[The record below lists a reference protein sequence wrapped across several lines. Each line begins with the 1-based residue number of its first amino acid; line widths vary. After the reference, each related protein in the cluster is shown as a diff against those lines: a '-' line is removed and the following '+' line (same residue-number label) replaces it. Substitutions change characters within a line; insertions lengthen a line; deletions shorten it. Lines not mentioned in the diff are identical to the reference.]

1 MVAVF
6 ERISERTRRAA
17 RGLALAGAL
26 AAATPVAVAL
36 PAAAALSAAAAVTAV
51 APATASAGEFHLY
64 SCRTPAGESAPTN
77 GWSGSVT
84 GTASLV
90 EDTCGQ
96 AGGALVAGL
105 EAKIRREAGTTEA
118 IWAFDAP
125 AGETIAGATLW
136 RAGDADGG
144 LAGNSNF
151 VFRLAGPT
159 DEEPFDECSPFSGCP
174 DGKGDTEAPLSSGN
188 LVVEPSANWGA
199 HLYVLA
205 ACMGGTK
212 YLCPEGSGDSNGYAA
227 VVYLYAADLILEQ
240 SAPPSASN
248 VSGELASAAT
258 VSGTSDVAFS
268 ASDPASGVYEA
279 VFSVDGKVVQSTVV
293 DEDEGRCRNV
303 GQTTDGLAAFL
314 YVQPCPAS
322 VNADVG
328 FDTAS
333 VSNGEHHLVV
343 SVIDAAGNAAT
354 VLDRNVTVYN
364 PPPPGGPNGTNAS
377 AHATLAVGWEA
388 SAKGAKL
395 AGARLTSSYG
405 HAHTIAGRLTGASG
419 AAIGAAQV
427 DVLSTPD
434 YAGAK
439 QTLTSVLTG
448 ADGRFTLSV
457 PAGSSS
463 RTLRFQYSDDVGASP
478 VATRTL
484 TLSVRAGVS
493 LSVAPH
499 TTSVGRSI
507 RFSGR
512 LLGGPVPAGGKLLVL
527 EARSPRG
534 AWLEFDVVRSD
545 ARGRFY
551 AGYRFKFP
559 GPADY
564 QFRVLCE
571 AEADYPFATGASR
584 VVGVFER

>member
-17 RGLALAGAL
+17 RGLALAGAF

-51 APATASAGEFHLY
+51 LPATATAGEFHVY
-64 SCRTPAGESAPTN
+64 SCRTPAGESVPTN

-96 AGGALVAGL
+96 PGGALVAGL
-105 EAKIRREAGTTEA
+105 EAH
-118 IWAFDAP
+118 WARKASSTYATWTFGIP
-125 AGETIAGATLW
+125 TNETLARATLW
-136 RAGDADGG
+136 RAGDTAGG
-144 LAGNSNF
+144 SSENSGYQF
-151 VFRLAGPT
+151 WLTGPT
-159 DEEPFDECSPFSGCP
+159 ETSIFEECVFPVCL
-174 DGKGDTEAPLSSGN
+174 GKGDIGQPLSAENQVTVPEANIGSN
-188 LVVEPSANWGA
+188 LYLRAICAGDP
-199 HLYVLA
+199 
-205 ACMGGTK
+205 K
-212 YLCPEGSGDSNGYAA
+212 YPCAEGSGDSDGYAA
-227 VVYLYAADLILEQ
+227 VVYLYAADLLLEQ

-328 FDTAS
+328 FETTS

-388 SAKGAKL
+388 SARDAKV

-405 HAHTIAGRLTGASG
+405 YAHAIAGRLTGASG

-448 ADGRFTLSV
+448 ADGRFTLLV

-463 RTLRFQYSDDVGASP
+463 GTLRFQYSDDVGAPP

-499 TTSVGRSI
+499 TASVGRSI

-545 ARGRFY
+545 AHGRFH

>member
-6 ERISERTRRAA
+6 ERISKRTRRTA
-17 RGLALAGAL
+17 RATAVAIAL
-26 AAATPVAVAL
+26 AATPVVAALPMTVAITATVGAVA
-36 PAAAALSAAAAVTAV
+36 AV
-51 APATASAGEFHLY
+51 APAAATAGQFHVY
-64 SCRTPAGESAPTN
+64 SCRTPSGEIAPIE
-77 GWSGSVT
+77 GWSGTAT
-84 GTASLV
+84 GTASFA
-90 EDTCGQ
+90 EDTCEKP
-96 AGGALVAGL
+96 GGALIAALRGETPRKTNTA
-105 EAKIRREAGTTEA
+105 EATWSFG
-118 IWAFDAP
+118 AP

-136 RAGDADGG
+136 RAGDAD
-144 LAGNSNF
+144 AGSF
-151 VFRLAGPT
+151 ASAYYEFWFAGPSNLN
-159 DEEPFDECSPFSGCP
+159 EPATTFGRC
-174 DGKGDTEAPLSSGN
+174 L
-188 LVVEPSANWGA
+188 
-199 HLYVLA
+199 
-205 ACMGGTK
+205 GGPA
-212 YLCPEGSGDSNGYAA
+212 CPEGLGTVGQPLAANNRLVVPGPYLGAGLFADAACIGEAGLSCPAGPGDAKGYAA
-227 VVYLYAADLILEQ
+227 VIYLYAADLILEQ

-279 VFSVDGKVVQSTVV
+279 VFSVDGEVVQRTVL
-293 DEDEGRCRNV
+293 DEDGGRCRNV

-314 YVQPCPAS
+314 YAQPCPAS

-328 FDTAS
+328 FDTTR
-333 VSNGEHHLVV
+333 VSNGAHHLVV

-354 VLDRNVTVYN
+354 VLDRNVTIDN
-364 PPPPGGPNGTNAS
+364 PPPLGGPNGTNAS
-377 AHATLAVGWEA
+377 AHATLSVGWTA
-388 SAKGAKL
+388 TRRT
-395 AGARLTSSYG
+395 RLVSGYG
-405 HAHTIAGRLTGASG
+405 HAQAIAGRLTGAG
-419 AAIGAAQV
+419 GVPIDAAQV
-427 DVLSTPD
+427 NVLATPD
-434 YAGAK
+434 YAGAR
-439 QTLTSVLTG
+439 TEALASVLTD
-448 ADGRFTLSV
+448 ADGRFTLRI

-463 RTLRFQYSDDVGASP
+463 RTLRFQYSADVGAPP

-512 LLGGPVPAGGKLLVL
+512 LLGGPVPAGGQPLVL

-534 AWLEFDVVRSD
+534 AWLEFDVIRSD
-545 ARGRFY
+545 ARGRFH
-551 AGYRFKFP
+551 AGYRFKFA